1 MAFDLS
7 KYMTAEERI
16 ELFSKDNPDFRYEV
30 NHEFY
35 KDSNGDTWVIVKA
48 ILWRTEVDPH
58 AWVMGLAAENMK
70 TQFAIEKAETSA
82 YARAITNTGKP
93 QFSTTREGEKAPRA
107 NRAEMEK
114 LNQKEKPF
122 EEAKTFQ
129 EKLQSRQNIY
139 GQSGNSKKIEL
150 ALRESFAADKPKAEP
165 VEWSVGQVV
174 DNLPKSE
181 PMPMPCENGKTKLL
195 QGISKGGKPYYG
207 HVCNCGKPK
216 DQQCPAQW
224 AKLSANGRWYFDG
237 QENG

>member
-1 MAFDLS
+1 V
-7 KYMTAEERI
+7 AEKEQT
-16 ELFSKDNPDFRYEV
+16 FK
-30 NHEFY
+30 
-35 KDSNGDTWVIVKA
+35 
-48 ILWRTEVDPH
+48 
-58 AWVMGLAAENMK
+58 
-70 TQFAIEKAETSA
+70 
-82 YARAITNTGKP
+82 
-93 QFSTTREGEKAPRA
+93 
-107 NRAEMEK
+107 EK
-114 LNQKEKPF
+114 L
-122 EEAKTFQ
+122 EA
-129 EKLQSRQNIY
+129 RQNIY

-165 VEWSVGQVV
+165 VEWSVGEVV

>member
-16 ELFSKDNPDFRYEV
+16 ELFAKDNPDMRQKSER
-30 NHEFY
+30 E
-35 KDSNGDTWVIVKA
+35 IVDGMIYVTV
-48 ILWRTEVDPH
+48 ILWRTWADPNP
-58 AWVMGLAAENMK
+58 WVYGMAGESVK

-82 YARAITNTGKP
+82 YARAITNTGLP
-93 QFSTTREGEKAPRA
+93 QYSTTVDGQKAPRA

-114 LNQKEKPF
+114 VVAEKEQTFKEKL
-122 EEAKTFQ
+122 EA
-129 EKLQSRQNIY
+129 RQNIY

-165 VEWSVGQVV
+165 VEWSVGEVV